1 MDIINKIFQ
10 VLIDFVVGVAIYF
23 GFKALVPIMSDNT
36 IAVITLT
43 ATAIFAEFIE
53 VKFKK

>member
-10 VLIDFVVGVAIYF
+10 VLIDFVIGVAIYF
-23 GFKALVPIMSDNT
+23 GLKALIPVLTDNT
-36 IAVITLT
+36 VVVLTLI
-43 ATAIFAEFIE
+43 ATAVFAELIE